1 MKKHL
6 LASVLVMFSFVAAM
20 AQRTITGT
28 VSDEAGEPLIGAS
41 ILVKGTSTGA
51 VTDLDGTYSINVP
64 AGEVT
69 LVFSYTGYITK
80 EVITSASN
88 VIDMTLE
95 ESAEQLSEVLV
106 TAIGIERS
114 TKAMGYAV
122 TNLGGDDL
130 LQKSEVDP
138 VRAVA
143 GKVPGFPFP
152 ARVAAPASRPR
163 STSAGSPPLPGIPSR
178 CSL

>member
-69 LVFSYTGYITK
+69 LIFSYTGYITK

-122 TNLGGDDL
+122 TNLAGDDL

-143 GKVPGFPFP
+143 GKVPG
-152 ARVAAPASRPR
+152 VSI
-163 STSAGSPPLPGIPSR
+163 SGAGGGPGR
-178 CSL
+178 GTKTEKGK